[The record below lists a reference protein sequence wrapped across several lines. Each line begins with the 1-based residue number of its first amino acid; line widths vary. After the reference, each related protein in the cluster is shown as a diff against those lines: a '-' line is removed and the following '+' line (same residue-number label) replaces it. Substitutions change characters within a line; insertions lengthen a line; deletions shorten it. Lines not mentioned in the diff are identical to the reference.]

1 MIEATELCLSYGRE
15 HIIRQVSCAIPSRA
29 VTVITGPNGCG
40 KSTLLKGM
48 ARQLPIAEGAITLAD
63 RPIAAFDKKDF
74 ARSLAFLP
82 QKNRSP
88 DGVTVRQLVAL
99 GRYPYQSLFQRE
111 SAEDRAKTQYALE
124 VCHVAHLADRQV
136 TELSGGQQQK
146 AWLAMIVAQDT
157 GVLLLDEPTSALDL
171 GHQMDV
177 AELIRRFAAAGKTI
191 VVVLHDWYLAALI
204 ADHLIV
210 LNDGKLLTSGT
221 PQQVV
226 TRELIHQLYGIDCE
240 VIADPG
246 NGVPIVLKRLKEPSP
261 SPSP

>member
-1 MIEATELCLSYGRE
+1 MIKASELCLSYGRDYVL
-15 HIIRQVSCAIPSRA
+15 RGVSCTIPERA

-48 ARQLPIAEGAITLAD
+48 ARQLPIAKGAITLAD
-63 RPIAAFDKKDF
+63 KPLGDFEKKDF
-74 ARSLAFLP
+74 ARTLAFLP

-111 SAEDRAKTQYALE
+111 SAEDRAKTQYALDI
-124 VCHVAHLADRQV
+124 CHVAELVDRPV
-136 TELSGGQQQK
+136 AELSGGQQQK

-171 GHQMDV
+171 GHQMAV
-177 AELIRRFAAAGKTI
+177 AELIRSFAAAGKTI
-191 VVVLHDWYLAALI
+191 VVVLHDWYLAALV

-210 LNDGKLLTSGT
+210 LNEGKLLTSGT

-226 TRELIHQLYGIDCE
+226 TSELIRTLYGIDST
-240 VIADPG
+240 VIEDPD
-246 NGVPIVLKRLKEPSP
+246 NGVPIVLKRLNQQPVS
-261 SPSP
+261 